1 MARYLEIP
9 QVVAGIAA
17 TTAATEVVSTVQ
29 EVVKTVSYLTISKV
43 CSI

>member
-17 TTAATEVVSTVQ
+17 VAIFYATAATTEVVSTVQ
-29 EVVKTVSYLTISKV
+29 KVVKTVT
-43 CSI
+43 

>member
-9 QVVAGIAA
+9 QVVAGIAAVGIFYA

-29 EVVKTVSYLTISKV
+29 EVVKTVS
-43 CSI
+43 